1 VKVEENRELP
11 WDVLDII
18 SKTLDLDDHFQ
29 FAGVCKNWRAFH
41 KIYWRNFLAS
51 QEPLLLQVS
60 HFGRGSFSFINIPDQ
75 KVYCL
80 NTLECSLDPYYVTS
94 SSGYFITVDSNK
106 SFVLIDPFTR
116 IKKVTNPFTFDFSPL
131 GYHALLAFGKCSDDE
146 FVLVVFRKW
155 TTNLHVYQSRN
166 CGWVTYSTMGNLD
179 KVIDFVV
186 FHDIIY
192 VLTDWANIGMLSL
205 NSANIKFLKLNNSTD
220 VMCPLSLKLVNCDE
234 QLLVVNFSEKMYLDV
249 YKVDFSTMNYVKL
262 ETLGDIALFYALD
275 RHCYSLSKPNM
286 WGYESNSLYA
296 TNTYSTKYSGD
307 DKKLEKH
314 FTLPAHLRTSH
325 VTHDWYFRHIKY
337 EVDSHLRTSH
347 VTHDWYFRH
356 IVHCYLWPLCFHLF
370 PLFACE

>member
-1 VKVEENRELP
+1 ME
-11 WDVLDII
+11 
-18 SKTLDLDDHFQ
+18 
-29 FAGVCKNWRAFH
+29 
-41 KIYWRNFLAS
+41 
-51 QEPLLLQVS
+51 
-60 HFGRGSFSFINIPDQ
+60 
-75 KVYCL
+75 
-80 NTLECSLDPYYVTS
+80 
-94 SSGYFITVDSNK
+94 
-106 SFVLIDPFTR
+106 
-116 IKKVTNPFTFDFSPL
+116 
-131 GYHALLAFGKCSDDE
+131 
-146 FVLVVFRKW
+146 
-155 TTNLHVYQSRN
+155 
-166 CGWVTYSTMGNLD
+166 NLD

-186 FHDIIY
+186 FHNVIY
-192 VLTDWANIGMLSL
+192 VLTKWANIGMLSL

-307 DKKLEKH
+307 DKKLEKY

-325 VTHDWYFRHIKY
+325 VTHDWNFRHIKY